1 MLVLVC
7 SIAFSACLFVMRPCL
22 AQTVLPTDTAP
33 LPTKHRGP
41 SYLKLNATELR
52 VLKDLPADLYVNF
65 TNESS
70 FRLETNPFQDPPRSS
85 LLDHLSGGTP
95 FSQLALSQ
103 QQQIGAQLAD
113 ANASQQIFREQPNL
127 TAGWEFSPRN
137 HVYFNYF
144 YVRDSLLQSTSLN
157 SNTHSVGPGWQYDVP
172 IGKKWDLQ
180 PNFQIRELFQT
191 RQPNLFDYLPAVTL
205 SRNVGD
211 SSVAYINT
219 ILQLRGRQPFVAPN
233 TEIDPFYTVG
243 FMYRKGPWQAIV
255 SGTLNQNFRTI
266 FAQNAIAPTNNYLF
280 ICDFE
285 LSRQLYKY
293 KGVHAF
299 VRAEPLWNAHSNA
312 TPGFSGFDFRL
323 FYGIRI
329 SFDKPAIG
337 SKMRQLQQ
345 EIKSGKATEPSS

>member
-1 MLVLVC
+1 V
-7 SIAFSACLFVMRPCL
+7 ARPSL
-22 AQTVLPTDTAP
+22 SQTVLPTDTAP

-41 SYLKLNATELR
+41 SYVKLNATELR
-52 VLKDLPADLYVNF
+52 VLKDLPADFYLNF

-85 LLDHLSGGTP
+85 LLSHLSGATP
-95 FSQLALSQ
+95 LYPLSASQ

-113 ANASQQIFREQPNL
+113 VNVSQQIFREQPNL

-137 HVYFNYF
+137 HLYFNYF
-144 YVRDSLLQSTSLN
+144 YVRDSLLQSTILN
-157 SNTHSVGPGWQYDVP
+157 SNTHSVGPGWQYDIP

-205 SRNVGD
+205 SRSMGAN
-211 SSVAYINT
+211 SVAYVNT

-243 FMYRKGPWQAIV
+243 FLYRKGPWQAIV
-255 SGTLNQNFRTI
+255 SGTLNQNFRTM
-266 FAQNAIAPTNNYLF
+266 FGQNAIAPTNNYLF

-285 LSRQLYKY
+285 LSRQIHRY

-299 VRAEPLWNAHSNA
+299 VRLEPLWNAHSNA
-312 TPGFSGFDFRL
+312 APGFSGFDFRL
-323 FYGIRI
+323 FYGLRV
-329 SFDKPAIG
+329 SFNKPAIG
-337 SKMRQLQQ
+337 SKMRQLQE
-345 EIKSGKATEPSS
+345 EIKSGKPTQSSN